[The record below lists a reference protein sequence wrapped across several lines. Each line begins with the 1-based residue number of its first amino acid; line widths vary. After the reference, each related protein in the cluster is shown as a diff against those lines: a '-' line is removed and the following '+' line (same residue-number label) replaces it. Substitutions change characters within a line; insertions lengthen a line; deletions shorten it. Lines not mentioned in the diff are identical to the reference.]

1 MSPSPNL
8 NAVVIYKMLWATRYG
23 PRLHS
28 CAGQLRQ
35 LSESDSPLNL
45 KYLVGSGAKFDWCL
59 MPNLS
64 GISENQEYGPMSVK
78 QTLVLD
84 GEKGKLV
91 MKASERM
98 GKKIVV
104 SESKTMAALKS
115 HSEGERRRRERI
127 NAHLATLRGL
137 LPISGKMD
145 KATLLAQVISEV
157 KQLKKT
163 ARRASEGL
171 HIPMDTN
178 QVQVE
183 KLEDNADDG
192 SVLLRASLCC
202 DYTPDLL
209 SNVKQAINDLPWQL
223 LKCEISTLG
232 GRVKIVFLITASEE
246 KNCGSTAAEELHFS
260 TIRATLSNILDK
272 VSASVEYAQEICFL
286 RKGVGFLMSILD
298 DVVVSRLLTVTF
310 CLTSWFEVMHTYGDS

>member
-1 MSPSPNL
+1 MYSN
-8 NAVVIYKMLWATRYG
+8 
-23 PRLHS
+23 
-28 CAGQLRQ
+28 
-35 LSESDSPLNL
+35 
-45 KYLVGSGAKFDWCL
+45 KYLSG
-59 MPNLS
+59 NLS

-104 SESKTMAALKS
+104 SESKTMVALKS

-192 SVLLRASLCC
+192 SLLLRASLCC

-246 KNCGSTAAEELHFS
+246 KNCGSTAVEELHFS

-272 VSASVEYAQEICFL
+272 VSASVLYAQEICFPQK
-286 RKGVGFLMSILD
+286 RRRVSYVNLD
-298 DVVVSRLLTVTF
+298 DESSRDF
-310 CLTSWFEVMHTYGDS
+310 SQ

>member
-1 MSPSPNL
+1 MYSS
-8 NAVVIYKMLWATRYG
+8 
-23 PRLHS
+23 
-28 CAGQLRQ
+28 
-35 LSESDSPLNL
+35 
-45 KYLVGSGAKFDWCL
+45 KYLSG
-59 MPNLS
+59 NLS

-115 HSEGERRRRERI
+115 HGEGERRRRKDKCTFGHTPRSSADQWKVVWI
-127 NAHLATLRGL
+127 SDGQLAPRPHFLVSLSCRRVGLVASAGLIKFLAVLKNITAHQAKRW
-137 LPISGKMD
+137 

-246 KNCGSTAAEELHFS
+246 K
-260 TIRATLSNILDK
+260 
-272 VSASVEYAQEICFL
+272 
-286 RKGVGFLMSILD
+286 
-298 DVVVSRLLTVTF
+298 TVAV
-310 CLTSWFEVMHTYGDS
+310 LQ